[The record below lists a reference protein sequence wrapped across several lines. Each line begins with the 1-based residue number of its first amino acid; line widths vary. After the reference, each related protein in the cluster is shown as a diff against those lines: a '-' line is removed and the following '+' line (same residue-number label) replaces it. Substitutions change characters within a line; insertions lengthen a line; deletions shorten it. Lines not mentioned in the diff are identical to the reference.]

1 MPRDPTAGA
10 GGLASADPALTRPA
24 LAWPALAWPALA
36 RLAR

>member
-1 MPRDPTAGA
+1 MPRDPPAGP